1 MPARFTF
8 VRVALALFFC
18 CCAML
23 LLAGCGG
30 AEDQTQRFAREA
42 VESHIAGDPAYDA
55 EGVHCT
61 GNPRPWLVERQ
72 TNESICAVRRAAG
85 GCDWFH
91 VDLIPVGSG
100 VTTRVRLQ
108 ARDAGCMV

>member
-1 MPARFTF
+1 MRA
-8 VRVALALFFC
+8 ALALVAS
-18 CCAML
+18 CCALL

-30 AEDQTQRFAREA
+30 AEDQTQRLARQA
-42 VESHIAGDPAYDA
+42 VEAHVAGDPAYEA
-55 EGVHCT
+55 ERVHCT

-72 TNESICAVRRAAG
+72 TNESVCAVRRAAG

-91 VDLIPVGSG
+91 VDLIPSGSG